1 MTCYITAYYDIG
13 RDKWNNKFARTFENY
28 ISSFEPF
35 IDLFHSDKC
44 QDDEMIVFIDAKYYN
59 HLENLIKSK
68 NNETKITLIKLCE
81 DLMNELPMWK
91 TLNKEREIMKQSSFK
106 QLLFDRVIYPEHNYP
121 EYTLINHCKI
131 DLVCKAIEL
140 NISNNDVFAWVDFGF
155 FGDKNNIPQTL
166 LDVSTFNLEKI
177 NYTLINPID
186 EKKDNDVFYNL
197 RYAPEVIGGFF
208 FLGVKEK
215 LLKYQKIY
223 HEILDYFQNTLSIC
237 DDDQHLVLQCYFQN
251 PYIFS
256 FNNANYGWHKVLK
269 ANQKTLP
276 IQQEEEGN
284 ETSDKVKVI
293 SFCLWGNIKKYTVG
307 LIENIKLASILY
319 PDWVCWVYIHE
330 ISVDQDYIESLKMFS
345 NVKII
350 LKKDEKLRSTRFML
364 WRLEPMLDE
373 NVERFIS
380 RDIDTRIQIREV
392 LIVNEWIESNKTLHI
407 IRDHPQHYPKILG
420 GMYGV
425 KCNKVLRSIDWIENI
440 ERFFTENGEG
450 SDDQNFLHR
459 SLYEMFNHEK
469 YRIIHDEIKKYEGS
483 ECKSFPIK
491 FEQNGHFVGCYIY
504 EDDSTDKQT
513 ADVLLN
519 WLRHY
524 LPHRLSTSPIT
535 MLDKL
540 KFISQKISSIYIVH
554 YTKLVERKKNMIK
567 ELRKNFLSYFFK
579 IKWVEQFDR
588 EIITQEI
595 INSEFTYDANVLNR
609 VLTMG
614 EIANGLAHRY
624 IYNQIYEND
633 ELAIVFE
640 DDTMFKDDFIHHLY
654 HVLNHLPEDFDSIC
668 LGGPIEVVVYPEKLS
683 ENSILPEFSSEEI
696 IFHKSISRAPCTLS
710 SMLYSKKSVGK
721 ILNSRHIK
729 KMSAPSDHLQWYC
742 NNDQNVVVYLVQPW
756 LTYESS
762 KNGTFQTSMER
773 GF

>member
-13 RDKWNNKFARTFENY
+13 RDKWNNKFSRTFENY

-35 IDLFHSDKC
+35 IDLFNSDKC
-44 QDDEMIVFIDAKYYN
+44 QEDEMIVFIDEKHLN

-68 NNETKITLIKLCE
+68 NIKVRIKLIKLGE

-91 TLNKEREIMKQSSFK
+91 TLNKEREIMNKSSFK
-106 QLLFDRVIYPEHNYP
+106 QLLFDRIIYPEHNYP

-140 NISNNDVFAWVDFGF
+140 NISNNDIFAWVDFGF
-155 FGDKNNIPQTL
+155 FGDKNNIPEKL
-166 LDVSTFNLEKI
+166 LDVSKFNLEKI

-186 EKKDNDVFYNL
+186 EKIHNDVFFNL

-215 LLKYQKIY
+215 LFKYQKIY
-223 HEILDYFQNTLSIC
+223 HEMLYHFQNTLSIC

-256 FNNANYGWHKVLK
+256 FNHENYGWHKVLK
-269 ANQKTLP
+269 ANQKKQLYET
-276 IQQEEEGN
+276 EKSEG
-284 ETSDKVKVI
+284 KIKVI

-330 ISVDQDYIESLKMFS
+330 ISVNQDYIEHLKTFP

-350 LKKDEKLRSTRFML
+350 LKKDEKIRSTRFML
-364 WRLEPMLDE
+364 WRIEPILNE

-392 LIVNEWIESNKTLHI
+392 LVVNEWIESNKTLHI

-425 KCNKVLRSIDWIENI
+425 KCNTVLKNIDWIENI
-440 ERFFTENGEG
+440 ERFYSENGER
-450 SDDQNFLHR
+450 SDDQHFLQK

-469 YRIIHDEIKKYEGS
+469 FRIIHDEIKKYEGL
-483 ECKSFPIK
+483 ECKSFPVK

-504 EDDSTDKQT
+504 EDETTDSQT
-513 ADVLLN
+513 ANVLLN
-519 WLRHY
+519 WLRCN
-524 LPHRLSTSPIT
+524 LPHRLSTSQIT
-535 MLDKL
+535 MFDKL
-540 KFISQKISSIYIVH
+540 KFIKEKVSSIYIVH
-554 YTKLVERKKNMIK
+554 YTKLVERKKNMIS
-567 ELRKNFLSYFFK
+567 ELNKNFLTFFFQ

-595 INSEFTYDANVLNR
+595 INSEFVYDANVLSR
-609 VLTMG
+609 VLTIG
-614 EIANGLAHRY
+614 EMANGLAHRY
-624 IYNQIYEND
+624 IYNQILEND

-640 DDTMFKDDFIHHLY
+640 DDTMFKDDFVHHLY

-668 LGGPIEVVVYPEKLS
+668 LGGLTEVAVYPEKLS
-683 ENSILPEFSSEEI
+683 ENSILSKFCSEDI
-696 IFHKSISRAPCTLS
+696 IFHKSIARAPFTLS
-710 SMLYSKKSVGK
+710 SMLYSKKSVEK
-721 ILNSRHIK
+721 ILNSKHIK

-742 NNDQNVVVYLVQPW
+742 NNDQNVVVYLIQPW

-762 KNGTFQTSMER
+762 KNGTFKTSLER